1 MDQELKLTPKQ
12 KEEAKDCLFKLLK
25 ENGTYDELYVK
36 QMVSPD
42 RVADCAQQGRWSSL
56 RATIPSQE
64 GEPKPCANCVLRE
77 ED

>member
-36 QMVSPD
+36 QLVFPD
-42 RVADCAQQGRWSSL
+42 RVADCA
-56 RATIPSQE
+56 
-64 GEPKPCANCVLRE
+64 
-77 ED
+77 